1 MGNIGIVLNNF
12 YEQNILTYIKMYQEY
27 PVKLISLILDI
38 VIVIFL
44 AYELLRIV
52 KDSRAWQLVKG
63 IAFLVIA
70 TALSGILNLHILNY
84 ILSSVMTYGMFLLIV
99 VFQPELRRG
108 LEQIGSTNRF
118 SRLFGLDKDLEGCIQ
133 KVGIVRYSAFQD
145 TGSDLSF
152 SLALLDEKDNGVV
165 MNGIYSREMSNIY
178 AKPVEAGKSSY
189 TLSEE
194 EQQAIKKAME
204 VGKR

>member
-1 MGNIGIVLNNF
+1 MENFINEIGITNTF
-12 YEQNILTYIKMYQEY
+12 TIL
-27 PVKLISLILDI
+27 LIL
-38 VIVIFL
+38 IFV
-44 AYELLRIV
+44 LLI
-52 KDSRAWQLVKG
+52 
-63 IAFLVIA
+63 LVITFICKTIYLDKKYKKFMKKLGESENLEEDLENYMYKVERVEKQNA
-70 TALSGILNLHILNY
+70 EILGQLS
-84 ILSSVMTYGMFLLIV
+84 
-99 VFQPELRRG
+99 
-108 LEQIGSTNRF
+108 
-118 SRLFGLDKDLEGCIQ
+118 GLDKDLEGCIQ

-152 SLALLDEKDNGVV
+152 SLALLDEKNNGVV

-178 AKPVEAGKSSY
+178 AKPVEVGKSSY